1 MSHKLKMTAEEIAGF
16 LDAEYPEMHEGGQTI
31 FVETVDHAAISTR
44 FKAGERHLR
53 PGGTVSGPWQFTLAD
68 ITGFV
73 ALLAHLGPVALAVTT
88 SATINFL
95 RRPPPGDLI
104 ATARILKKG
113 RSLVVVDVSIA
124 PAGSA
129 DLVSHAVLTYSLPP
143 AKQ

>member
-1 MSHKLKMTAEEIAGF
+1 MSHKLKMTAGEIAGF
-16 LDAEYPEMHEGGQTI
+16 LDVEYPEMHEGGQSI
-31 FVETVDHAAISTR
+31 FVETVELAAATVR

-68 ITGFV
+68 IAGFV
-73 ALLAHLGPVALAVTT
+73 ALLAYVGPVALAVTT

-104 ATARILKKG
+104 ATARMLKNG
-113 RSLVVVDVSIA
+113 RSLVVVDVGIA
-124 PAGSA
+124 PEGSS

-143 AKQ
+143 SKK